1 MGSAGEK
8 SEALLAYGI
17 EVTELDKV
25 IKEISMELLK
35 RGSQRRV
42 KEASDWWKSSAFE
55 REVRKACGEGE
66 FNPLCRISLSVCA
79 LDG

>member
-1 MGSAGEK
+1 ME
-8 SEALLAYGI
+8 
-17 EVTELDKV
+17 
-25 IKEISMELLK
+25 IKYSELLL
-35 RGSQRRV
+35 
-42 KEASDWWKSSAFE
+42 